1 MVSLVLDVVWV
12 DASHRSM
19 CICVCVCACVL
30 CVWCVCGGCCVLLMD
45 GMNSGQDHPGPF
57 VEDVWMVSLVL
68 DVVYVGVSH
77 RSMCICVCM
86 CVVCVCEGALCFV

>member
-1 MVSLVLDVVWV
+1 M
-12 DASHRSM
+12 H
-19 CICVCVCACVL
+19 L
-30 CVWCVCGGCCVLLMD
+30 CVHVCCVCGVCVGCCVLLMD

-86 CVVCVCEGALCFV
+86 CVVCVCVRVCCVFV

>member
-1 MVSLVLDVVWV
+1 MVSLVLDVVCV
-12 DASHRSM
+12 GASHRNM
-19 CICVCVCACVL
+19 CICVCMCVVCVVCV
-30 CVWCVCGGCCVLLMD
+30 GCCVLLMH

-77 RSMCICVCM
+77 RSMCICVC
-86 CVVCVCEGALCFV
+86 VYVLCVCEGVLCFV